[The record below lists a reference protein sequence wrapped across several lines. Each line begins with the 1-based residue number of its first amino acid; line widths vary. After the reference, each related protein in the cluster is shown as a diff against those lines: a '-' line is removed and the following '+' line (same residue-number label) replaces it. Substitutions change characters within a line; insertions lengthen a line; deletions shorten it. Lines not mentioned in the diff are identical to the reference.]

1 MTTAARVISTN
12 GAHFY
17 LPDGTPYYEV
27 PYADPSKG
35 MRKTTLAD
43 ARKVNALPSV
53 TNILNILDKPALT
66 AWKVEQGVLAVLT
79 TPRQPGEADD
89 AFVHR
94 VLQVER
100 VQDQEVEKA
109 RDMGTAIHDAIERYY
124 TGQEIDPELNKY
136 IAGAIIEVN
145 KLGELVSAEHVLVGH
160 GYAGRTDLI
169 LKGPE
174 CYWILDFKSCKKLPK
189 KEAYPEHVM
198 QLAAYAAA
206 WLRKFSLAGE
216 TAGDVRTA
224 NCYISTTEPGKFILI
239 EHDPDWEDAYH
250 AGFKPALA
258 LWSFLNDYQPV
269 I

>member
-12 GAHFY
+12 GAHWY
-17 LPDGTPYYEV
+17 LPDGQPFYEV
-27 PYADPSKG
+27 QYSDPSKG

-53 TNILNILDKPALT
+53 TNVLNILDKPALT
-66 AWKVEQGVLAVLT
+66 SWKVEQGVLAVLT

-124 TGQEIDPELNKY
+124 TGQEIEPELNKY
-136 IAGAIIEVN
+136 IEGAIMEVN
-145 KLGELVSAEHVLVGH
+145 KRGELVSAEHVLVGH

-169 LKGPE
+169 LRYPIG
-174 CYWILDFKSCKKLPK
+174 YWILDFKTTKNLPK
-189 KEAYPEHVM
+189 KEAYPEHVL
-198 QLAAYAAA
+198 QLSAYAAA
-206 WLRKFSLAGE
+206 WARKFSIAGE
-216 TAGDVRTA
+216 CVGCIRTA
-224 NCYISTTEPGKFILI
+224 NCYISTTDLGKFIFI
-239 EHDPDWEDAYH
+239 EHDPDWQDAYY
-250 AGFKPALA
+250 AGFRPALQ
-258 LWSFLNDYQPV
+258 LWSYLNDYQPV